1 MIDWPVGLST
11 GCFYR
16 TDLLD
21 CLEAIRSSG
30 FGLVEICS
38 YPAHLDYRN
47 RQAVERAHARLRA
60 LGMEAYSFHAPFADD
75 IDITSFDPA
84 QRERALRELVLA
96 AEAAARLEVRYFVIH
111 PGPEHAGFPDHERLA
126 RMRNAASVLERAAD
140 RCRQLGVGFVLEN
153 QLPHLFCGHS
163 RDLLWLLGTLERLDV
178 GLCLDTGH
186 AQLSGDLPTV
196 VHKLSGHLWMVH
208 ASDNRGEF
216 DDHLAPGRGGVQW
229 GALVE
234 QLYEVGFRGAV
245 VMEIAGNDDPQAAL
259 ERAREG
265 RLFLRETFRRKDRT
279 RLLRA
284 EV

>member
-47 RQAVERAHARLRA
+47 RYAVERARERLQA
-60 LGMEAYSFHAPFADD
+60 LGMEAYSFHAPFADE
-75 IDITSFDPA
+75 IDITSFDRA
-84 QRERALRELVLA
+84 ERERALDELVLA
-96 AEAAARLEVRYFVIH
+96 AEAAARLEVRYFIIH
-111 PGPEHAGFPDHERLA
+111 PGPERGGLPDQERLA
-126 RMRNAASVLERAAD
+126 RMRNAAGVLERAAA
-140 RCRQLGVGFVLEN
+140 RCRELGVGFVLEN
-153 QLPHLFCGHS
+153 QLPHLFFGHA
-163 RDLLWLLGTLERLDV
+163 RDVLWLMGTLHRQDV
-178 GLCLDTGH
+178 GICLDTGH
-186 AQLSGDLPTV
+186 AQLSGDLHTV

-208 ASDNRGEF
+208 ASDTRGEF
-216 DDHLAPGRGGVQW
+216 DDHLAPGRGAVQW
-229 GALVE
+229 GPLVD

-245 VMEIAGNDDPQAAL
+245 MMEIAGTDDPEATLQC
-259 ERAREG
+259 AREG
-265 RLFLRETFRRKDRT
+265 RLFLRETFRRKDLT

-284 EV
+284 RV